1 MFVTQG
7 VWCAADQTEES
18 IATRFD
24 VGAVL
29 DVGVRPESG
38 RRLII
43 ALVEQGVER
52 LQHQSFVSLGCRL
65 RHSDLHSGGSD
76 KAPSVGAPG
85 AGGPSPLGPDGARPA
100 RAVSKARHL
109 AEGKRHLAAPA

>member
-29 DVGVRPESG
+29 DVGVRPEPG

-52 LQHQSFVSLGCRL
+52 LQYQGFVLFGCRL
-65 RHSDLHSGGSD
+65 RHSDLHSGGS
-76 KAPSVGAPG
+76 
-85 AGGPSPLGPDGARPA
+85 AGISDMDPSPSRQLTLLSGR
-100 RAVSKARHL
+100 RALQPGGR
-109 AEGKRHLAAPA
+109 

>member
-18 IATRFD
+18 IAPRFD

-29 DVGVRPESG
+29 DVGVRPKPG

-52 LQHQSFVSLGCRL
+52 LQHQGFVLFGCRL
-65 RHSDLHSGGSD
+65 RHTSLQSGGSD
-76 KAPSVGAPG
+76 
-85 AGGPSPLGPDGARPA
+85 
-100 RAVSKARHL
+100 RADN
-109 AEGKRHLAAPA
+109 LAAPAARLQEAVRSDDLDRETVSLRAAGLALAGSFQ